1 MDIVEYTEF
10 LVKSI
15 CPFSEMVKVSS
26 YKGEDEVTILD
37 VLVPE
42 SDMGAVIGREGR
54 NAKALRTI
62 IQAYAYLK
70 EIGHVKVNIDSF

>member
-15 CPFSEMVKVSS
+15 SPSSDMVKVSS
-26 YKGEDEVTILD
+26 YQSEEEGLILE

-42 SDMGAVIGREGR
+42 DSMGAVIGREGR